1 MPPIPILAV
10 ALPVAFISSIL
21 EDQQQFIDTDANW
34 VDEEERNNNN
44 ALLSSAPADRASIIS
59 CLQRID
65 SQILA
70 FKTEV
75 LEKINS
81 NQDSFSTLYQNS
93 GELRERINNLFTEF
107 ENVSKEVNDPEK
119 GVKSK
124 LLLSLQENHDV
135 KQDAQNSGAVT
146 EMLNYLSEVQLC
158 IKRFGEYLADAR
170 IEEAA
175 GIVRGMDSLLE
186 ISPIISDKRI
196 YIFEKLKLKLASMK
210 DMLDQTLDDLLTR
223 AIVFER
229 IDGDI
234 ESGSILTVATFITGP
249 DSATHLSSIF
259 VSLTEVNLVDMQL
272 SRLKKNVMK
281 YLIVPLLKHR
291 QSWHASIKIEDDI
304 TSKLIV
310 GSKNDNYNES
320 VDPLFASL
328 TAIFHFIYNRI
339 LGGPNPSLFSG
350 PLNPSP
356 LTTQYVSK
364 FGNFISRDL
373 RELVIKEYLSHMI
386 PIETS
391 ELTSFEKIA
400 QSARLFEAEMRRL
413 EFMLESQS
421 SEEEEEE
428 HTLGAYV
435 AKVDIHFTIRK
446 RDRLLELGRKV
457 MTDEVFES
465 VVIAEDVER
474 GKENLENS
482 IKEETKVTE
491 ENAEKEKE
499 NKSENNEGWDFGWE
513 EDWGENRWN
522 NQGDK
527 DKKNVTIT
535 NKETIQNINSEISI
549 LEPERYEITAKSKAL
564 IELTI
569 DILNEARKLNVQ
581 SGIRLYNATLD
592 LFDLYRAIM
601 PVYHSN
607 KFTDIP
613 ALAMMFYNDCMWLA
627 SELLKIQKQYSS
639 PQPTSSND
647 VTNLGNDIE
656 EDGWG
661 FDTENMEEVNN
672 VIGDQWSGQNVYYED
687 MANQLREL
695 GQRWFDIQIETQ
707 KSVLKEFLDEME
719 GLHLMAREERFD
731 VCHRVIKQIV
741 HTLTQ
746 LNKVLK
752 AVLSPALRYTALGLL
767 VDSVIKRMIDDVEDL
782 YDISAEESQQLNLIC
797 GMLFELGGLFPKIGP
812 HKINM
817 HVKNWEKYRHLT
829 DILNF
834 SLAEIMTRFRNK
846 ELTEFK
852 TTELE
857 NLICALFADTS
868 LRARNL
874 QEIQEGHPL

>member
-1 MPPIPILAV
+1 MPPIPILAT
-10 ALPVAFISSIL
+10 ALPDAFISSVI
-21 EDQQQFIDTDANW
+21 EDQQQLIEADVDW
-34 VDEEERNNNN
+34 VDEEERSYKNT
-44 ALLSSAPADRASIIS
+44 LLSSAPADRTSVMS

-65 SQILA
+65 SKILA

-81 NQDSFSTLYQNS
+81 NQGSFSVLYKNS
-93 GELRERINNLFTEF
+93 HELRERINNLFTEF

-119 GVKSK
+119 GVKPK
-124 LLLSLQENHDV
+124 LFLSLQENHDV
-135 KQDAQNSGAVT
+135 KQDVQNNGAVM

-158 IKRFGEYLADAR
+158 VKRFDEYLNDAR

-175 GIVRGMDSLLE
+175 GIVREMDSLLE
-186 ISPIISDKRI
+186 ISPIITDRRI
-196 YIFEKLKLKLASMK
+196 YIIEKLKLKLASMK
-210 DMLDQTLDDLLTR
+210 NILDQTLDDLLTR
-223 AIVFER
+223 AIIFER
-229 IDGDI
+229 IGGDN
-234 ESGSILTVATFITGP
+234 ESGDP

-272 SRLKKNVMK
+272 SRLKKNVMN
-281 YLIVPLLKHR
+281 YLVIPLLKHR

-304 TSKLIV
+304 ISKLIV
-310 GSKNDNYNES
+310 GSKNNGEES

-328 TAIFHFIYNRI
+328 TSIFHFIYNFI
-339 LGGPNPSLFSG
+339 FGGPNPSLSYDS
-350 PLNPSP
+350 LNPSP
-356 LTTQYVSK
+356 LTVQYASK

-391 ELTSFEKIA
+391 ELISFEKIA
-400 QSARLFEAEMRRL
+400 QSARRFEAEMRRL
-413 EFMLESQS
+413 EFMPELQS

-428 HTLGAYV
+428 RTLGAYV

-446 RDRLLELGRKV
+446 RDRLLELGRKI
-457 MTDEVFES
+457 MMDEKFES
-465 VVIAEDVER
+465 VVIAEVVEQVR
-474 GKENLENS
+474 ENAELR
-482 IKEETKVTE
+482 IQEETKITE
-491 ENAEKEKE
+491 ATLTEKEKE
-499 NKSENNEGWDFGWE
+499 HKSENNEGWDFGWE
-513 EDWGENRWN
+513 EDWGEDHWTSRS
-522 NQGDK
+522 
-527 DKKNVTIT
+527 
-535 NKETIQNINSEISI
+535 KEAIQNIKSEISI
-549 LEPERYEITAKSKAL
+549 PEPERYEITTKSKAL
-564 IELTI
+564 IDLTI

-601 PVYHSN
+601 PVYHSS

-613 ALAMMFYNDCMWLA
+613 ALAMMFYNDCTWLA
-627 SELLKIQKQYSS
+627 SELLKIQRQYSS
-639 PQPTSSND
+639 SQSISSNAIM
-647 VTNLGNDIE
+647 NLGNGIE

-661 FDTENMEEVNN
+661 FDTENIDEVNSATT
-672 VIGDQWSGQNVYYED
+672 DQWTGQNVYYED

-707 KSVLKEFLDEME
+707 KSLLKDFLDEMG
-719 GLHLMAREERFD
+719 GLHSMAREDRFD
-731 VCHRVIKQIV
+731 ACHRVMKQIV

-752 AVLSPALRYTALGLL
+752 AVLSPALRYKALGLL
-767 VDSVIKRMIDDVEDL
+767 VDSVIKQMIDDVEDL

-797 GMLFELGGLFPKIGP
+797 GMLFELEGLFPKIGQ

-829 DILNF
+829 DILNL
-834 SLAEIMTRFRNK
+834 SLAEIMNRFRNA
-846 ELTEFK
+846 ELTGFK
-852 TTELE
+852 TTELG
-857 NLICALFADTS
+857 NLICALFADTP